1 MRKIQPILFLAFLGG
16 ALLLIQSCGDDDEDC
31 IALNCNLGT
40 FNQQSCS
47 CDCPIGYIG
56 NNCEN
61 FDPNQV
67 QALLDSGVTPL
78 ELFNGGIPLDVLYGL
93 TYQGGLIFYLN
104 TSDGTGMVASA
115 QDQSTAAMW
124 GCFGTDIAGLDNNVT
139 SNPIS
144 PETEEGAR
152 LGDGTVNTD
161 NILADCNE
169 DDIAAEL
176 CRDLGQD
183 WFLPSRDELRLMYT
197 NLHDMGHGSFAA
209 AEYHSSSE
217 FDASSSWYL
226 NFSDGAIESRDRR
239 FDFHVRAAKNF

>member
-1 MRKIQPILFLAFLGG
+1 MRKIQPVLCLAFLWG
-16 ALLLIQSCGDDDEDC
+16 ALIITQSCGSDDEEC
-31 IALNCNLGT
+31 VPQNCNTGT
-40 FNQQSCS
+40 FNQQTCN

-56 NNCEN
+56 SSCEN

-78 ELFNGGIPLDVLYGL
+78 ELFNGGIGLDLLYGKI
-93 TYQGGLIFYLN
+93 YQDGLIFYLN
-104 TSDGTGMVASA
+104 TSDGTGMVAAS

-139 SNPIS
+139 SNPTS

-152 LGDGTVNTD
+152 LGDGTINTD

-169 DDIAAEL
+169 NAIAAEL

-183 WFLPSRDELRLMYT
+183 WFLPSREELSLMYT
-197 NLHDMGHGSFAA
+197 NLHAEGHGNFVT

-226 NFSDGAIESRDRR
+226 NFDDGAIESRDRR
-239 FDFHVRAAKNF
+239 FDFHVRAARAF